1 MENDQLIAIDAFCTY
16 YEVEYS
22 FVESLESSDLIEFVE
37 VDQGRFLHI
46 PQLQRIERLIRL
58 HRDLDINL
66 AGIEAIDNLLARVE
80 YQYKEIMSL
89 KNRLRFYEPG
99 L

>member
-1 MENDQLIAIDAFCTY
+1 MENDQLIAVDTFCTY

-22 FVESLESSDLIEFVE
+22 FVESLRQSELIELVE
-37 VDQGRFLHI
+37 LDSNRFLHV

-58 HRDLDINL
+58 HRDLEINV
-66 AGIEAIDNLLARVE
+66 AGIEAIDNLLEKVDFMHR
-80 YQYKEIMSL
+80 EILSL
-89 KNRLRFYEPG
+89 KNRLRFYEQD

>member
-37 VDQGRFLHI
+37 VDQGRFLQI

-66 AGIEAIDNLLARVE
+66 AGIEAIDNLLSRVE
-80 YQYKEIMSL
+80 YQYKEIVSL